1 MIPSNC
7 GTLMN
12 VVTVT
17 HEGTSMSHPKFGQPD
32 HSVHPLIV
40 QRWSPYA
47 YSDKPV
53 AKPDLLALFEAARW
67 AASSYNEQPW
77 VFLLATRDEPDD
89 FKRLLS
95 CLVPANQVWASRASV
110 LVLACIRQ
118 TFSRN
123 GLPNQVAS
131 HDLGL
136 ASANIC
142 MEATARG
149 LQVHMM
155 AGIVPDKARVLY
167 RIPEGV
173 QPYTAL
179 AIGYPADPAT
189 LSDDLRVQETTPR
202 TRKPLGEIVHTGEFG
217 KSWI

>member
-1 MIPSNC
+1 
-7 GTLMN
+7 
-12 VVTVT
+12 
-17 HEGTSMSHPKFGQPD
+17 MSHPKHAQTDNP
-32 HSVHPLIV
+32 VHPLIT

-77 VFLLATRDEPDD
+77 VFLVATKDEPED

-95 CLVPANQVWASRASV
+95 CLVPPNQIWASRAPV

-123 GLPNQVAS
+123 GHPNQVAS

-136 ASANIC
+136 ACGNIC
-142 MEATARG
+142 LEATARG
-149 LQVHMM
+149 LHVHMM
-155 AGIVPDKARVLY
+155 AGIVPDKARVLF

-173 QPYTAL
+173 QPYTVMS
-179 AIGYPADPAT
+179 IGYATDPAT
-189 LSDDLRVQETTPR
+189 LPEDMRVQETTVR
-202 TRKPLGEIVHTGEFG
+202 TRKSLGEIVHTGEFG
-217 KSWI
+217 KSWV

>member
-1 MIPSNC
+1 
-7 GTLMN
+7 
-12 VVTVT
+12 
-17 HEGTSMSHPKFGQPD
+17 MSHPKHGHAD
-32 HSVHPLIV
+32 HPVNPLIT

-53 AKPDLLALFEAARW
+53 AKTDLLSLFEAARW

-77 VFLLATRDEPDD
+77 VFLVATKDEPDN
-89 FKRLLS
+89 FKRMLS
-95 CLVPANQVWASRASV
+95 CLVSSNQVWASRAPV

-118 TFSRN
+118 TFTRN
-123 GLPNQVAS
+123 GHPNQVAS

-136 ASANIC
+136 ASGNIC
-142 MEATARG
+142 LEATARG

-167 RIPEGV
+167 RIPDGV

-179 AIGYPADPAT
+179 AIGYAADSAT
-189 LSDDLRVQETTPR
+189 LADDIRTQESTPR
-202 TRKPLGEIVHTGEFG
+202 NRKPLAEIVHTGEFG
-217 KSWI
+217 KAWV